1 MLQSS
6 SSIQYSFSVLF
17 IYSKS
22 VCLHLIIKGFK
33 YFLNQNDRNTYYFL
47 IARKYFLPK
56 EKPQSPVVRASTAN
70 MRVCFEILRDT
81 KMHRTICNSVWFFV
95 NPQSQ
100 LVVDV
105 STGNL
110 WRFEKKSCKTRKWFL
125 ILDGRTLS
133 ISTHSGC
140 WIYTKIITVFM
151 RDLKTLAFHPKNPWD
166 KRTIWHARMQ
176 RATSFISCVTLTAS
190 CLF

>member
-6 SSIQYSFSVLF
+6 SSIQYGFSVLF

-22 VCLHLIIKGFK
+22 LCLHLIIEGFK
-33 YFLNQNDRNTYYFL
+33 YFLNQNGRNTFYFL
-47 IARKYFLPK
+47 IASKYFLPK
-56 EKPQSPVVRASTAN
+56 EKPQSPVVRASTAY
-70 MRVCFEILRDT
+70 MRVDFEILRDT
-81 KMHRTICNSVWFFV
+81 KVWFFV

-100 LVVDV
+100 LVVGV
-105 STGNL
+105 STGSF
-110 WRFEKKSCKTRKWFL
+110 WRIWEKSCKTRKWFL

-151 RDLKTLAFHPKNPWD
+151 RDLKT
-166 KRTIWHARMQ
+166 
-176 RATSFISCVTLTAS
+176 
-190 CLF
+190 

>member
-22 VCLHLIIKGFK
+22 LCLHLIIEGFK
-33 YFLNQNDRNTYYFL
+33 YFLNQNGRNTYYFL

-56 EKPQSPVVRASTAN
+56 EKPHHRSYVLLRLI
-70 MRVCFEILRDT
+70 CGWILKILHGT
-81 KMHRTICNSVWFFV
+81 KVLRTICNNVWFFV

-105 STGNL
+105 FTGS
-110 WRFEKKSCKTRKWFL
+110 F
-125 ILDGRTLS
+125 G
-133 ISTHSGC
+133 G
-140 WIYTKIITVFM
+140 
-151 RDLKTLAFHPKNPWD
+151 LKTILQDAQVIFDFGWTYSFNKHTQWLLDIHKNHHGF
-166 KRTIWHARMQ
+166 HARFKNL
-176 RATSFISCVTLTAS
+176 SVSP
-190 CLF
+190 

>member
-22 VCLHLIIKGFK
+22 SCLHLIIEGFK
-33 YFLNQNDRNTYYFL
+33 YFLNQNGRNTYYFL

-56 EKPQSPVVRASTAN
+56 EKPHHRSYVLLRLICGWIVK
-70 MRVCFEILRDT
+70 ILRGT
-81 KMHRTICNSVWFFV
+81 KVHRTICNNGWFFV

-105 STGNL
+105 STGSF
-110 WRFEKKSCKTRKWFL
+110 WRFENN
-125 ILDGRTLS
+125 
-133 ISTHSGC
+133 
-140 WIYTKIITVFM
+140 
-151 RDLKTLAFHPKNPWD
+151 LARRVSDF
-166 KRTIWHARMQ
+166 
-176 RATSFISCVTLTAS
+176 
-190 CLF
+190 